1 MGLDRINL
9 QIAARLLG
17 AFKDCKMME
26 PARRKFAKAPLLQV
40 AKADGLSP
48 DVLEIAQRSLE

>member
-1 MGLDRINL
+1 MGLDRTNP

-17 AFKDCKMME
+17 AFKDWKMME
-26 PARRKFAKAPLLQV
+26 PARRKFAKAALLQV

-48 DVLEIAQRSLE
+48 GLLEIAKRSLE